1 MSLDLTHIRR
11 TLHQIPE
18 LGFELPLTSATLKSI
33 LESLGYTPILI
44 AKSGWLVIIPGTSE
58 DILMFRSDM
67 DGLPLLEKN
76 IHDYRST
83 NQNMHACGHD
93 GHMSMLLGFAD
104 KIQGQTFHQT
114 LVLLFQ
120 PAEESPGGAKV
131 VLEEL
136 PFELKRVKGCFGL
149 HLYPQLPLHQ
159 LGSKPYGFMATNG
172 EIDIT
177 IHGQSAHAGLP
188 HQGKDAVVI
197 ASSLMMS
204 IQSILSRNTNPLES
218 KVINFGVLK
227 AGEVRNSVADTA
239 LLQGTLRAFS
249 QQGYQALKDNLQ
261 RMIQAYEVMHD
272 VHIECEIRDGYPVV
286 YNDPV
291 LYTQAKDVFKDQLS
305 EIDGVM
311 LAEDFGF
318 YTEVMPSLFL
328 FLGTGNPHTSLHSPT
343 FDFDEVVLETGVNA
357 YLSLLE
363 SFQSKS

>member
-18 LGFELPLTSATLKSI
+18 LGFDLPLTSASIKSI
-33 LESLGYTPILI
+33 LESMGYTPISI
-44 AKSGWLVIIPGTSE
+44 AKSGWLVIIPGLSE
-58 DILMFRSDM
+58 DILIFRTDM
-67 DGLPLLEKN
+67 DGLPIQEKN
-76 IHDYRST
+76 THDYRST

-131 VLEEL
+131 VLDEL
-136 PFELKRVKGCFGL
+136 PFELNRVKGCFGL
-149 HLYPQLPLHQ
+149 HLYPQLPLHH
-159 LGSKPYGFMATNG
+159 LGAKPFGFMATNG

-188 HQGKDAVVI
+188 HQGKDALLI

-218 KVINFGVLK
+218 KVINIGVLR

-249 QQGYQALKDNLQ
+249 KQGYQALKEHLQ
-261 RMIQAYEVMHD
+261 RMIQSYEVMHD
-272 VHIECEIRDGYPVV
+272 VRIDCVIRDGYPVV
-286 YNDPV
+286 YNDPS
-291 LYTQAKDVFKDQLS
+291 LFARAKELFNDQLS

-318 YTEVMPSLFL
+318 YSEVMPSLFM
-328 FLGTGNPHTSLHSPT
+328 FLGTGNPKTSLHSPT
-343 FDFDEVVLETGVNA
+343 FDFDEVVLETGVNT
-357 YLSLLE
+357 YLELLN
-363 SFQSKS
+363 SFQ